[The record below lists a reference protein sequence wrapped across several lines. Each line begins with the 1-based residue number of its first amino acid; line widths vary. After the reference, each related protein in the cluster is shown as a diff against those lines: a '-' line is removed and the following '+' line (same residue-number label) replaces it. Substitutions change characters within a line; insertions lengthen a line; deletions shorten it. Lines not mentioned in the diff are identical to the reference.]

1 MSSKVCRSPR
11 QLKELQTGTKGHS
24 LQQGRDGSWKQL
36 QETLLGTKLKKELSM
51 PDDIGM
57 SST

>member
-1 MSSKVCRSPR
+1 MSSNVCRPPR

-24 LQQGRDGSWKQL
+24 LQQGREGSWKQL

-51 PDDIGM
+51 PDAIGI